1 MLAFGVRL
9 ALGSLGSRSY
19 SLQWEAKTNFLS
31 QYLNN
36 KSYLLLGVFR
46 TNGSYF
52 KFAPTYRRECS
63 WYHQSVTAGSR
74 DQLTTHAQ
82 FSPSCIYRIR
92 DSGIAACHDT
102 CFVQKVSRS
111 RYTRGWF
118 SRRTSDLNS
127 DRLSRPLVLT
137 RGVGLKASNIVTT
150 EGALPHSILSVYLLA
165 TLGQNQTS
173 KSKSRS
179 NSAVA
184 RVPPAPLQ
192 VSMPMLIGKLR
203 IDLS

>member
-1 MLAFGVRL
+1 MRW
-9 ALGSLGSRSY
+9 
-19 SLQWEAKTNFLS
+19 QAKTTFLS

-36 KSYLLLGVFR
+36 KSYLLLGKFR
-46 TNGSYF
+46 NNGTYF

-63 WYHQSVTAGSR
+63 WYHQSVTADSR
-74 DQLTTHAQ
+74 AQLTTHAQ
-82 FSPSCIYRIR
+82 FSSACIYRIR

-102 CFVQKVSRS
+102 YFVQKMRRT

-127 DRLSRPLVLT
+127 DRLSRPLVLN

-150 EGALPHSILSVYLLA
+150 EGALPHSILFVDLLA

-173 KSKSRS
+173 KSKTK
-179 NSAVA
+179 
-184 RVPPAPLQ
+184 
-192 VSMPMLIGKLR
+192 IK
-203 IDLS
+203 